1 MRKSVMRKGIS
12 PQKIAYLIFALAAVV
27 VLLAIY
33 LNYYTKS
40 NGGMFCTIYG
50 SIYYLLPSGDE
61 PPPLPRSCIQETLP
75 EIDTTQISA
84 KDKIDVE
91 NQMVE
96 YIIGCYQSNKARGNL
111 TMPCYNLKIAAL
123 SGEISETDITRNMAE
138 SGFICSGFE
147 NSKVKDIEGKTIE
160 YSSIDPRGCGTK
172 DQIIWNVHKNIIK
185 KGDIVE
191 IKYSNRTVKVIA

>member
-1 MRKSVMRKGIS
+1 MRKYVLRKGIS

-75 EIDTTQISA
+75 DLDATQIYS
-84 KDKIDVE
+84 KEKLDVE

-96 YIIGCYQSNKARGNL
+96 YIIGCYQSNKAKGNL
-111 TMPCYNLKIAAL
+111 TMRCYNLKIAAL
-123 SGEISETDITRNMAE
+123 NGEISEIDLTRNMAE

-147 NSKVKDIEGKTIE
+147 NSKVKDAEGKSIE
-160 YSSIDPRGCGTK
+160 YSSIDKRGCGTK
-172 DQIIWNVHKNIIK
+172 DQIIWNVHKNVIK
-185 KGDIVE
+185 KGDNVE